1 MSQDKKVQEEEQKRS
16 YTWRGEKGEE
26 VTKSIDDLKPDEV
39 SALERLNNLNM
50 NIVRLNAELSDL
62 SILAEHY
69 SKIAEKAFL
78 KEEE

>member
-1 MSQDKKVQEEEQKRS
+1 MNQDKKVQEEEQKRS
-16 YTWRGEKGEE
+16 YTWRSEKGEE
-26 VTKSIDDLKPDEV
+26 ITKSIDDLKPDEV

-78 KEEE
+78 EEEE